1 MKAYVIMIT
10 NNHSSSI
17 LKKVF
22 KNRDK
27 AIKALYRIKDDFNK
41 DGDSVHSLFKHTP
54 FEVNENDGTVYCYA
68 SYYNY
73 SDVKKYGCILTVAQ
87 IQECEFDEGE

>member
-1 MKAYVIMIT
+1 MKAYVIMVT

-22 KNRDK
+22 KNKEK
-27 AIKALYRIKDDFNK
+27 AIKALYHIKDDFNK

-54 FEVNENDGTVYCYA
+54 FEVNEDAGTVFCYA
-68 SYYNY
+68 FYYNY
-73 SDVKKYGCILTVAQ
+73 SGAKKYGRRLTVAQ

>member
-1 MKAYVIMIT
+1 MKAYVIMVT

-22 KNRDK
+22 KNREK

-54 FEVNENDGTVYCYA
+54 FEVNEDAGIVFCHG

-73 SDVKKYGCILTVAQ
+73 SDIKKYGYIVTVAQ